1 MRDEARGVIRRESS
15 HKKLSPMVH
24 PYPGENGRTLD
35 RSQENGSPIKGLPYR
50 LDRVDRVILN
60 EIQSHFPLKAR
71 PYREVAVR
79 LGLEEKEV
87 LLRVEH
93 MTRGGIIRR
102 IGANFNSRKLGF
114 TSTLCAARVPAK
126 RLPLFVEEVNRYPG
140 VTHNYER
147 EGDYNIW
154 FTFIAE
160 SPEIIESALK
170 EIKRRTGIKELISLP
185 AEKIFKIRVDFEV

>member
-1 MRDEARGVIRRESS
+1 MHISQ
-15 HKKLSPMVH
+15 KK
-24 PYPGENGRTLD
+24 
-35 RSQENGSPIKGLPYR
+35 GSPIKEPPYR
-50 LDRVDRVILN
+50 LDRIDRAILN

-71 PYREVAVR
+71 PYREVAAR

-114 TSTLCAARVPAK
+114 TSTLCAARVPAEK
-126 RLPLFVEEVNRYPG
+126 LPLFVEEVNRYPG

-147 EGDYNIW
+147 EGAYNIW

-160 SPEIIESALK
+160 SPEIIESSLK

-185 AEKIFKIRVDFEV
+185 AEKIFKIQVDFEV